1 MWRPKDKG
9 NWRTLLTTGQ
19 QAILT
24 LWRLFRGMSTNDALG
39 PSELEYS
46 FVSWASIYYSDLQLI
61 SGIVP
66 TREGEL
72 PEENFFLS
80 FLCYGDVL
88 FIESIKKFLQFN
100 YKSGT
105 QSPYADFNFLNT
117 LRQYNPSNTLFS
129 YFKALLSSGISFL
142 QQVQNILDF
151 ILYNMWILLLKMN
164 DVAKYC
170 YVLRCTQSAS
180 LFLKVYVFSY
190 NC

>member
-1 MWRPKDKG
+1 MAISAFIKKIG
-9 NWRTLLTTGQ
+9 YWRTLLTTGQ
-19 QAILT
+19 QAILFLST
-24 LWRLFRGMSTNDALG
+24 IDRCAWSFRVRVFVRLFVG
-39 PSELEYS
+39 
-46 FVSWASIYYSDLQLI
+46 ASIYYSDLQLI

-129 YFKALLSSGISFL
+129 YFKALLSWGISFL
-142 QQVQNILDF
+142 QQMQNILDF
-151 ILYNMWILLLKMN
+151 ILYKWDFI
-164 DVAKYC
+164 A
-170 YVLRCTQSAS
+170 
-180 LFLKVYVFSY
+180 
-190 NC
+190 